1 MLFTDARNC
10 DIISKMET
18 PIKESIKV
26 LRECEEIQKKKS
38 NDYQN
43 PHSRIKQAD
52 YYPRGVATILDI
64 IQAKVLRMYSV
75 TEAMEN
81 DPNYVPNF
89 ESFEDSC
96 KDLIN
101 YASFAAAYSR
111 GKVDGQDGG
120 KDFLNRKLPT
130 QTTSPQFSAL
140 LSSYPERT
148 GRTAK

>member
-1 MLFTDARNC
+1 MD
-10 DIISKMET
+10 T

-26 LRECEEIQKKKS
+26 LRECEEIQTKKS

-81 DPNYVPNF
+81 DPSYVPNF

-111 GKVDGQDGG
+111 GKVDGQDLT
-120 KDFLNRKLPT
+120 KDVLNRKPCC
-130 QTTSPQFSAL
+130 
-140 LSSYPERT
+140 
-148 GRTAK
+148 K